1 MVEESIMIILE
12 VDDMFY
18 NITGIVLGIILFSNS
33 IFLYKNK
40 KEKIYILMVGIVLSL
55 GLLGSGI
62 GGFFM
67 PQDLSYVTIILLLL
81 FCVLYLV
88 FYYVVL
94 KERKDTKQAKINS

>member
-1 MVEESIMIILE
+1 MIILE
-12 VDDMFY
+12 VDGMFY
-18 NITGIVLGIILFSNS
+18 NITGIVLGIILLFNS

-40 KEKIYILMVGIVLSL
+40 KEKLYILMIGIVLSL

-67 PQDLSYVTIILLLL
+67 PQNLSYVTIILLLS

-88 FYYVVL
+88 FYYVIL
-94 KERKDTKQAKINS
+94 KDRKNTKQTKINS